1 MIGTKSSSVTMPHW
15 EAAKERFSLPS
26 LAYGVTIREAK
37 LISSRKSSMA
47 MMINDASLERDLIAS
62 REATGADRYDEV

>member
-1 MIGTKSSSVTMPHW
+1 
-15 EAAKERFSLPS
+15 
-26 LAYGVTIREAK
+26 
-37 LISSRKSSMA
+37 MA